1 MRSGTTT
8 NNKNHRKTFYY
19 EIGYLFQQS
28 CYICSA
34 SYIDAGITGFR
45 KTKET
50 KPITVLY
57 TINGF
62 RLPNVKETFLYFL
75 MWLATGKGKAVF
87 FLPTNIIKIQKL

>member
-1 MRSGTTT
+1 
-8 NNKNHRKTFYY
+8 
-19 EIGYLFQQS
+19 LFQQS

-87 FLPTNIIKIQKL
+87 FLPVNEQKRNFAQL